1 MVKYPKRPRPE
12 EPLHRQSGGGDG
24 GAVVELA
31 PSAFDRNAA
40 IADEYNHDDDDEY
53 SRYSSNYFADHNR
66 NRSGMIQDTG
76 VSLADGFY
84 PPPGGG
90 DDGGGRIAGAAAAS
104 AYDLPGVSSAAPGA
118 GGCSV
123 YSVSRSCSDYTAP
136 FNDAE
141 EWTPTDSAYG
151 AAMPVFGWI
160 PKPIRKII
168 EATFIFLLVL
178 AFVVVVISASI
189 KLQGEKKSGGGR
201 SSSGSSGNGSY
212 GNDDAVAAYNE
223 YEENQAENAE
233 MVDDYYGDDDDN
245 ADGGR
250 RWRGRR
256 SLLPRGPIE
265 GLADY
270 RVGEQSIPQWHENNS
285 VKSTDVAEGTDAGL
299 LRRRV
304 GRTYLW

>member
-12 EPLHRQSGGGDG
+12 EPLHRQSGGGG

-31 PSAFDRNAA
+31 PSAFDRNAD

-53 SRYSSNYFADHNR
+53 SRYSSNYFADHNQNH

-76 VSLADGFY
+76 VSLADDFY

-90 DDGGGRIAGAAAAS
+90 DDCGGRIAGAAAS
-104 AYDLPGVSSAAPGA
+104 SYDLPGVSSTAPGA

-151 AAMPVFGWI
+151 AAMPVCGWI

-178 AFVVVVISASI
+178 VFVVVVISASI
-189 KLQGEKKSGGGR
+189 KLQGEKKSGGGG
-201 SSSGSSGNGSY
+201 SSSGSSGNGS
-212 GNDDAVAAYNE
+212 
-223 YEENQAENAE
+223 
-233 MVDDYYGDDDDN
+233 
-245 ADGGR
+245 
-250 RWRGRR
+250 
-256 SLLPRGPIE
+256 
-265 GLADY
+265 GL
-270 RVGEQSIPQWHENNS
+270 
-285 VKSTDVAEGTDAGL
+285 
-299 LRRRV
+299 
-304 GRTYLW
+304 TY

>member
-1 MVKYPKRPRPE
+1 MVKLPKRPRPE
-12 EPLHRQSGGGDG
+12 EPLHRQNRGGGG
-24 GAVVELA
+24 GGVFELA
-31 PSAFDRNAA
+31 PSAFDRNAD
-40 IADEYNHDDDDEY
+40 IADEYDDDGDDDEY
-53 SRYSSNYFADHNR
+53 SRYSSNYFADHNH
-66 NRSGMIQDTG
+66 NHRSGTG
-76 VSLADGFY
+76 AVQEGATAIAA
-84 PPPGGG
+84 
-90 DDGGGRIAGAAAAS
+90 GGRIAGAAAS
-104 AYDLPGVSSAAPGA
+104 AYDLPGVSTAPGN
-118 GGCSV
+118 GCSV

-151 AAMPVFGWI
+151 AAIPVFGWI

-168 EATFIFLLVL
+168 EATFLFVLVL

-189 KLQGEKKSGGGR
+189 KLQGEKKSGGGGGG

-212 GNDDAVAAYNE
+212 YGNDDDAVAAYNE
-223 YEENQAENAE
+223 YEENQAENAQ
-233 MVDDYYGDDDDN
+233 MADDYYGDDDDDDGN

-256 SLLPRGPIE
+256 SLLPRGPTE
-265 GLADY
+265 ELDGY
-270 RVGEQSIPQWHENNS
+270 RVGEQSTPQWHENS
-285 VKSTDVAEGTDAGL
+285 SEKSTGVAEGTDAGL

>member
-1 MVKYPKRPRPE
+1 MRTNSP
-12 EPLHRQSGGGDG
+12 
-24 GAVVELA
+24 
-31 PSAFDRNAA
+31 
-40 IADEYNHDDDDEY
+40 DDEY
-53 SRYSSNYFADHNR
+53 SRYSSNYFADHNQNH
-66 NRSGMIQDTG
+66 NRSGMVQDTG
-76 VSLADGFY
+76 VSLADDFY

-90 DDGGGRIAGAAAAS
+90 DDGGGRIAGAAAS
-104 AYDLPGVSSAAPGA
+104 SYDLPGVSSTAPGA
-118 GGCSV
+118 AGCSV

-189 KLQGEKKSGGGR
+189 KLQGEKKSGGGG
-201 SSSGSSGNGSY
+201 SSSGSSGNESY

-233 MVDDYYGDDDDN
+233 MLDDYYGDDDN
-245 ADGGR
+245 SNGDGGR
-250 RWRGRR
+250 RWRRGRR
-256 SLLPRGPIE
+256 SLLPRGPTE
-265 GLADY
+265 ELDDF
-270 RVGEQSIPQWHENNS
+270 RVGEQSSIRWHARE
-285 VKSTDVAEGTDAGL
+285 DAEKTIGIGAGTDAGL
-299 LRRRV
+299 LRRRF